1 MNVREPRASDIGLG
15 LGPAD
20 VSRTSDLAAPTG
32 PTAILAEDE
41 PLLADELADLLKAL
55 WPHLR
60 IVARA
65 GDGVAALN
73 AIDSHRPD
81 IALLD
86 IHMPL
91 LSGIDVARRIAGRC
105 HVAFITSYDQHAL
118 EAFEAGAIDYVLKP
132 PTASRLMTTVERLK
146 ARLREQPVDL
156 RRALKN
162 VDQATPAAPR
172 YLQWINA
179 SRGSA
184 VQLITVEEIA
194 YFRSDQ
200 KYTLVVTADGE
211 ALIKK
216 TIKELTDELDP
227 TMFWQVH
234 RSTVVNVHAIHS
246 VTRDGRGS
254 LTLRL
259 KQRPETLPVSE
270 AYHHLFRQM

>member
-1 MNVREPRASDIGLG
+1 MNMRDSSAGDASLDD
-15 LGPAD
+15 AQAT
-20 VSRTSDLAAPTG
+20 RG

-41 PLLADELADLLKAL
+41 PLLADELVDLLRTL
-55 WPHLR
+55 WPQLR

-65 GDGVAALN
+65 KDGVEALS
-73 AIDSHRPD
+73 AIETHAPD
-81 IALLD
+81 LALLD

-91 LSGIDVARRIAGRC
+91 LTGIEVARQIAGRC
-105 HVAFITSYDQHAL
+105 HVAFITSHDEYAL
-118 EAFEAGAIDYVLKP
+118 DAFDAGAIDYVLKP
-132 PTASRLMTTVERLK
+132 PTAARLATTVQRLK
-146 ARLREQPVDL
+146 ARLLQPPMDL
-156 RRALKN
+156 RRALER
-162 VDQATPAAPR
+162 AGAAPPAPPR
-172 YLQWINA
+172 HLQWINA
-179 SRGSA
+179 SRGAA
-184 VQLITVEEIA
+184 VCLITVDEII

-200 KYTLVVTADGE
+200 KYTLVVTPDGE

-216 TIKELTDELDP
+216 TIRELTDELDP

-270 AYHHLFRQM
+270 AYNHLFRQM

>member
-1 MNVREPRASDIGLG
+1 M
-15 LGPAD
+15 
-20 VSRTSDLAAPTG
+20 
-32 PTAILAEDE
+32 
-41 PLLADELADLLKAL
+41 
-55 WPHLR
+55 
-60 IVARA
+60 
-65 GDGVAALN
+65 
-73 AIDSHRPD
+73 
-81 IALLD
+81 
-86 IHMPL
+86 M
-91 LSGIDVARRIAGRC
+91 
-105 HVAFITSYDQHAL
+105 
-118 EAFEAGAIDYVLKP
+118 
-132 PTASRLMTTVERLK
+132 TVERLK
-146 ARLREQPVDL
+146 ARLQQPPADL
-156 RRALKN
+156 RRALKS
-162 VDQATPAAPR
+162 VDQAPAAPRR

-184 VQLITVEEIA
+184 VQLITVEEIV

-200 KYTLVVTADGE
+200 KYTLVVTPDGE

-270 AYHHLFRQM
+270 AYNHLFRQM